1 MSLKIG
7 IFGAGKLANAIVEE
21 MKAVNASA
29 RSGGS
34 ASGPTRAA
42 SPAAGSGAGG
52 STSADAGHAQPTSV
66 AVPARFTLAWMVD
79 LGDAIPDTLI
89 DAAIDA
95 SAPNAVESHIEWA
108 VARGVPLVVA
118 ATGWDIPDLAARV
131 GTKTA
136 VLVSPNF
143 SFAVTFMRTIAAQV
157 ARFADWYG
165 QGDIGI
171 YEHHHAAK
179 LDAPSGTAKALA
191 QSVIGASARY
201 SGWNMSGADPWSKEN
216 IPIASMRAGS
226 EAGVHEI
233 LFDAPHEQF
242 SIVHRARD
250 RRVFAVGA
258 LKAVEWVVG
267 KKGLFGMDDVLAT
280 LFGREAQRQ

>member
-7 IFGAGKLANAIVEE
+7 IFGAGKLANAIIEE
-21 MKAVNASA
+21 MKAVNAAAGASSA
-29 RSGGS
+29 AAALS
-34 ASGPTRAA
+34 AAADTGPGGPTNKAI
-42 SPAAGSGAGG
+42 SGA
-52 STSADAGHAQPTSV
+52 PT
-66 AVPARFTLAWMVD
+66 ARFTLAWMVD
-79 LGDAIPDTLI
+79 LGDSIPDAPI

-95 SAPNAVESHIEWA
+95 SAPNAVESHIDWA
-108 VARGVPLVVA
+108 IAHGVPLVVA
-118 ATGWDIPDLAARV
+118 TTGWEIPDLAARV

-143 SFAVTFMRTIAAQV
+143 SFAVTFMRTIAAQL

-201 SGWNMSGADPWSKEN
+201 SGWSMSGRDTWSKEN
-216 IPIASMRAGS
+216 LPIASMRAGS
-226 EAGVHEI
+226 EAGVHE
-233 LFDAPHEQF
+233 LVFDAPHEQL

-280 LFGREAQRQ
+280 LFGREAQRR

>member
-21 MKAVNASA
+21 MKSVNA
-29 RSGGS
+29 
-34 ASGPTRAA
+34 
-42 SPAAGSGAGG
+42 AAGAAKASMTGAGMG
-52 STSADAGHAQPTSV
+52 AATGADAKV
-66 AVPARFTLAWMVD
+66 AGAGAAEARFTLAWMVD
-79 LGDAIPDTLI
+79 FGDAIPDSPL

-108 VARGVPLVVA
+108 IARGVPLVVA
-118 ATGWDIPDLAARV
+118 TTGWDIPDLAVRV

-136 VLVSPNF
+136 ILVSPNF
-143 SFAVTFMRTIAAQV
+143 SFAVTFMRTIAAQL

-171 YEHHHAAK
+171 YEHHHSAK

-191 QSVIGASARY
+191 QSVVGASERY
-201 SGWNMSGADPWSKEN
+201 TGWNVSGSDPWLKEN

-226 EAGVHEI
+226 EAGVHE
-233 LFDAPHEQF
+233 LVFDAPHEQL

-267 KKGLFGMDDVLAT
+267 RKGLFGMDDVLAT
-280 LFGREAQRQ
+280 LFGREVQR

>member
-1 MSLKIG
+1 MNLKIG
-7 IFGAGKLANAIVEE
+7 IFGAGKLANAILEE
-21 MKAVNASA
+21 IKAVNGAAAADQSRASSA
-29 RSGGS
+29 NSDGATTGS
-34 ASGPTRAA
+34 A
-42 SPAAGSGAGG
+42 
-52 STSADAGHAQPTSV
+52 QFSV
-66 AVPARFTLAWMVD
+66 AWMVD
-79 LGDAIPDTLI
+79 IGDSIPDTAI

-108 VARGVPLVVA
+108 IACGVPLVVA
-118 ATGWDIPDLAARV
+118 TTGWDIPDLAARV

-143 SFAVTFMRTIAAQV
+143 SFAVTFMRNIAAQL

-171 YEHHHAAK
+171 FEHHHAAK

-191 QSVIGASARY
+191 QSMISSSSRY
-201 SGWNMSGADPWSKEN
+201 SGWNMSGRDPWSKQN
-216 IPIASMRAGS
+216 IPVASLRAGS

-233 LFDAPHEQF
+233 VFDAPHEQL
-242 SIVHRARD
+242 SIVHWARD

-258 LKAVEWVVG
+258 LKAVQWVVG
-267 KKGLFGMDDVLAT
+267 RKGLFGMDDVLAT
-280 LFGREAQRQ
+280 LFDSGAQQ

>member
-7 IFGAGKLANAIVEE
+7 IFGAGKLANAIVDE
-21 MKAVNASA
+21 MKAVNAAAGAPAASA
-29 RSGGS
+29 RDASS
-34 ASGPTRAA
+34 A
-42 SPAAGSGAGG
+42 AAG
-52 STSADAGHAQPTSV
+52 ADA
-66 AVPARFTLAWMVD
+66 PARFAVAWMVD
-79 LGDAIPDTLI
+79 LGDAIPDTPI

-95 SAPNAVESHIEWA
+95 SAPNAVESHIDWA
-108 VARGVPLVVA
+108 IARGVPLVVA
-118 ATGWDIPDLAARV
+118 TTGWDIPDLAARV

-143 SFAVTFMRTIAAQV
+143 SFAVTFMRNIAAQL

-171 YEHHHAAK
+171 YEHHHSAK

-191 QSVIGASARY
+191 QSVVGASARY
-201 SGWNMSGADPWSKEN
+201 LGWNMSGRDSWSKEN

-226 EAGVHEI
+226 EAGVHE
-233 LFDAPHEQF
+233 LVFDAPHEQL

-267 KKGLFGMDDVLAT
+267 RKGLFGMDDVLAT
-280 LFGREAQRQ
+280 LFGREAQR